1 MIPITRINAGYGTG
15 NTQALSAGSRAAV
28 ATASYAANGSLQ
40 AGAFGQ
46 GIEDPSSTAND
57 PANQVAGSAAAS
69 GAVAAGRGGA
79 FGATGATG
87 PSNADG
93 ATAGVAGAGGTE
105 KTKST
110 GCETCKN
117 RKYQDISTDAGVSFK
132 APANI
137 DPSVAASAVM
147 SHERE
152 HVSLAEGRAADAGG
166 RIVASITLETSICE
180 ECGRV
185 YVSGGKARITTLTPV
200 GGKDAEKSGA
210 ESAAGIAGKGGSPG
224 TDKPIGTEVQA
235 GVDRAGASRTAGS
248 GRMAGSGNSAGSDG
262 SIGTGN
268 TAAAQGRM
276 VLDDGGVDLFRKIY
290 KQTMASQYGVFF
302 NARA

>member
-1 MIPITRINAGYGTG
+1 MIPISRINAGYGTG

-28 ATASYAANGSLQ
+28 ATASYAANGSLE
-40 AGAFGQ
+40 AGAYGVEIPAQ
-46 GIEDPSSTAND
+46 PTTAND
-57 PANQVAGSAAAS
+57 PATQVAGSAAAS

-79 FGATGATG
+79 AG
-87 PSNADG
+87 
-93 ATAGVAGAGGTE
+93 TAGTSTAGGVAVGVSGAGGTE

-137 DPSVAASAVM
+137 DPSAAASAVM

-200 GGKDAEKSGA
+200 GGKDADKSGA
-210 ESAAGIAGKGGSPG
+210 ESAAGIVGKGGS
-224 TDKPIGTEVQA
+224 
-235 GVDRAGASRTAGS
+235 S
-248 GRMAGSGNSAGSDG
+248 
-262 SIGTGN
+262 GTGN

-276 VLDDGGVDLFRKIY
+276 VLDDGGADLFRKIY